1 MRDLHQIQIHRL
13 NAKGEERY
21 VMQIPIINKVSDHIK
36 IKKNRLYDR
45 SITGYKKGHFIRAKK
60 PISTRRPNNTC
71 IYLKIRASKYTQT
84 DKTNG

>member
-1 MRDLHQIQIHRL
+1 MQKEK
-13 NAKGEERY
+13 KGMSCKY
-21 VMQIPIINKVSDHIK
+21 QSLTKLVTTLKL
-36 IKKNRLYDR
+36 KKNRLYDR

-84 DKTNG
+84 DRTNG